1 MGRLGGVECSM
12 TFSSWTPLEVGS
24 VPPFASLACVDTG
37 LSPLVEAC
45 GLCVGEAADEGASTV
60 LLLVIE
66 GDAWK

>member
-12 TFSSWTPLEVGS
+12 TFSSWTSLEAGS
-24 VPPFASLACVDTG
+24 VAPCASLTFVDTG

-60 LLLVIE
+60 LLLVLE